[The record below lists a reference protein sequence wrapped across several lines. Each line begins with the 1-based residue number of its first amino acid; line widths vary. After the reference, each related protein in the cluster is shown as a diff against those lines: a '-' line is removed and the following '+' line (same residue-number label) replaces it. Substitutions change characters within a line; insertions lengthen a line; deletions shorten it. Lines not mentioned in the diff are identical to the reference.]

1 MKCEN
6 CGGEVDSQAIRCPYC
21 GGRNEA
27 GINFYKEVYQKVNRN
42 KLLAP
47 LLLRQKTPEL
57 IQHMLTRII
66 VAMGIMGVV
75 FIGIS
80 VVMILMTDDPIFS
93 DAQPDPDSYAAEY
106 TGIWDDYDYR
116 NWAEYSSELLE
127 AWNGGSPKRSLS
139 IGQMLGSGFDLY
151 YGRNKDP
158 QLQEQARLEVDALL
172 EGVLQLSREE
182 LALFHRA
189 GEQGG
194 SYVYLDTET
203 REKLEE
209 VIEAKLAA
217 RLEAMEQ

>member
-6 CGGEVDSQAIRCPYC
+6 CGGEVDSQAISCPYC

-57 IQHMLTRII
+57 IQRMLTRII

-93 DAQPDPDSYAAEY
+93 DAQPEPGSYAAEY

-127 AWNGGSPKRSLS
+127 VWNGGSPKRSLS

-182 LALFHRA
+182 LAPFHRA

-217 RLEAMEQ
+217 RLEDMEQ

>member
-27 GINFYKEVYQKVNRN
+27 GISFYKEVYQKINRN

-57 IQHMLTRII
+57 IQRLLNRII
-66 VAMGIMGVV
+66 IAMGIMGLV

-80 VVMILMTDDPIFS
+80 VVMILMTDDPVFS
-93 DAQPDPDSYAAEY
+93 DAQPDPNSYAAEY

-116 NWAEYSSELLE
+116 YWAEYSSRFLE
-127 AWNGGSPKRSLS
+127 VWNGNVQRGSLS
-139 IGQMLGSGFDLY
+139 IGQMLNSGFSLY
-151 YGRNKDP
+151 YDRNKDP

-172 EGVLQLSREE
+172 AGVLQLSREE

-189 GEQGG
+189 GERDGG
-194 SYVYLDTET
+194 YAYLDVDAAEQ
-203 REKLEE
+203 LEA
-209 VIEAKLAA
+209 VIEAKLTA
-217 RLEAMEQ
+217 RLESMKR

>member
-6 CGGEVDSQAIRCPYC
+6 CGGEVDSQAISCPYC

-57 IQHMLTRII
+57 IQRMLTRII

-93 DAQPDPDSYAAEY
+93 DAQPELGSYAAEY

-127 AWNGGSPKRSLS
+127 VWNGGSPKRSLS

-182 LALFHRA
+182 LAPFHRA

-217 RLEAMEQ
+217 RLEDMEQ